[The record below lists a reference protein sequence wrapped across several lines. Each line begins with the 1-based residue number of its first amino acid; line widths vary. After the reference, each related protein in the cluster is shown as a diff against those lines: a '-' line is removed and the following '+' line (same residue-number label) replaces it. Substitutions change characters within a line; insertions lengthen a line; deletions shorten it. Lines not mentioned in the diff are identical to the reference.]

1 MSYTL
6 KGSKGTTVEF
16 KPMDNGVIDKE
27 SESYS
32 STVTSNP
39 IESGAVINDHITNAA
54 GTLTISGVVVGGEAA
69 ITALK
74 SLRDSRDTITYTG
87 MTQMK
92 DLVFTSLKFD
102 RTSQNKDGA
111 TFSATLK
118 QIQRAPT
125 KKATKKAKQTMT
137 AQDAGK
143 SKKKKTKKTKK
154 KGKKTKSTKSV
165 SKSSA
170 KKKKKA
176 YKGSKNQS
184 PKTRKTGSYDGLSKK
199 K

>member
-1 MSYTL
+1 MAYTL
-6 KGSKGTTVEF
+6 KGSSGTTVEF
-16 KPMDNGVIDKE
+16 KPMKNGIVDKE

-39 IESGAVINDHITNAA
+39 IEEGAVINDHVTNSS
-54 GTLTISGVVVGGEAA
+54 GTLTISGVVVGGEEA

-74 SLRDSRDTITYTG
+74 TLRNSREAVTYTG
-87 MTQMK
+87 MTQMT

-102 RTSQNKDGA
+102 RTHQNKDGA

-125 KKATKKAKQTMT
+125 KKVTKKSKQKMSS
-137 AQDAGK
+137 QDAGK

-165 SKSSA
+165 SKASA

-184 PKTRKTGSYDGLSKK
+184 PKTRKTGAYDGLSKK
-199 K
+199 